1 MAKKLNKIL
10 ISFAKIAFA
19 IMKIT
24 NKLCND
30 RKITFKLRHNL
41 KQTNDALIQTE

>member
-1 MAKKLNKIL
+1 MAEKLNKIL
-10 ISFAKIAFA
+10 NSLAKIAFA
-19 IMKIT
+19 MMKIR

-30 RKITFKLRHNL
+30 RKFTFKLRHNL